1 MNRQIHKQDQKH
13 NLPNCV
19 GRGKDVCK
27 VKYPSSHEHATKLKS
42 PYTTALHNVTSVM
55 CSYENRFLA
64 LTQLSLKLVHAAN
77 TLILLPHCILPSFA
91 PVISWTAIWSQPSFA
106 PVISWTALI
115 LLPHCILPAF
125 APVIW
130 WTAIWSQPSFA
141 PVILWT
147 ALILLP
153 HCILPSFAPVIS
165 WTAIWSRY
173 QKQFHLSNT
182 KFRSISSFRNS
193 FSEQV
198 EFNIPLNTITG
209 QFGVE
214 SFHAIDSTDDYN
226 LTRPEKIIRKHEISK
241 TQKII
246 LTWTDWLQS
255 HIQEINI
262 IHTCQQNW
270 TYDIHYDRYAMWTN
284 HTEGKLNVASF

>member
-77 TLILLPHCILPSFA
+77 T
-91 PVISWTAIWSQPSFA
+91 
-106 PVISWTALI
+106 
-115 LLPHCILPAF
+115 
-125 APVIW
+125 
-130 WTAIWSQPSFA
+130 
-141 PVILWT
+141 
-147 ALILLP
+147 LILLP